1 MVHLILESLFK
12 VVCMGMVFINDQ
24 MENTMKAIG
33 LTIKCPIKG
42 NQSGRMEEN
51 TLVNTVK
58 IKSMG
63 KAYLN
68 ELMEGNILASGEM
81 ESSMERGSFSLLKGK
96 GGREFGRMGGGL
108 GGLTELLLIITINF
122 YFFFFLC

>member
-63 KAYLN
+63 KAYLKRKD
-68 ELMEGNILASGEM
+68 IVYFA
-81 ESSMERGSFSLLKGK
+81 
-96 GGREFGRMGGGL
+96 
-108 GGLTELLLIITINF
+108 LIIT
-122 YFFFFLC
+122 FLIIFSA